1 MCRQRRAF
9 LGEVAWETFEIE
21 GSIGRERVKQKD
33 VWGNGG
39 VTIPHTE
46 RGGCGDKF
54 SKIAKDQI
62 VRNKLAALNFT
73 LKTWSPDG
81 EFEAGEERPPD
92 RST

>member
-9 LGEVAWETFEIE
+9 LGEVAWETFQIE

-46 RGGCGDKF
+46 SGGWGGVEI
-54 SKIAKDQI
+54 S
-62 VRNKLAALNFT
+62 LARLQRIR
-73 LKTWSPDG
+73 L
-81 EFEAGEERPPD
+81 
-92 RST
+92 